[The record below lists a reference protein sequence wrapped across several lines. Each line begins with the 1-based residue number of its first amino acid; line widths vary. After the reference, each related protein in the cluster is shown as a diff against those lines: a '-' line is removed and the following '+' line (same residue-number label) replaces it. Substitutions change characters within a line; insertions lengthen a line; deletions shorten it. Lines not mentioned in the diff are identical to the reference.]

1 MKRVVLDKF
10 DFILFAGI
18 GFINTTTNRPILK
31 HTTTYKPRFEF
42 CFPLMIERCDEIET
56 LKFMRNN

>member
-18 GFINTTTNRPILK
+18 GFINTTTNRPILNTQLLTN
-31 HTTTYKPRFEF
+31 HDLSFVFR
-42 CFPLMIERCDEIET
+42 
-56 LKFMRNN
+56 